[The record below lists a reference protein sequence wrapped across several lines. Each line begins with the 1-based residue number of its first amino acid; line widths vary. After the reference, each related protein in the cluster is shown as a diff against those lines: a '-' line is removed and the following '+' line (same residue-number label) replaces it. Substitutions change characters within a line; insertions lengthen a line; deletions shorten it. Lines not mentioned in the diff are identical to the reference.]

1 MTLVILAAGM
11 GSRFGGLKQ
20 IEPVGPNGEFIIDY
34 SIYDAIHAGFTKVVF
49 IIKEEN
55 YELFRDTIGKRIEGK
70 IKVEYAF
77 QGFDKLPAG
86 VVVPEERVKP
96 FGTAHALY
104 CAIDNINEA
113 FGIINADDF
122 YGSSSYGLLA
132 DSLNRAGE
140 FSIIG
145 YEVGKTL
152 SENGAVKRGVCF
164 TEDDILTAL
173 VESKVERIDGVVI
186 CEPLNGSEKFEVDEK
201 NPVSMQMFGIQ
212 PSVLAFLK
220 EDIKDFFAKNAN
232 NLEACEYLLPDM
244 LNDYVKKENIGIR
257 VIPTS
262 ATYKG
267 ITYREELEE
276 LKEYIKGL
284 IDNGVYPSNL
294 Y

>member
-20 IEPVGPNGEFIIDY
+20 LEPVGPNGEFIIDY
-34 SIYDAIHAGFTKVVF
+34 SIYDAIKAGFTKVVF

-55 YELFRDTIGKRIEGK
+55 YDIFRDTIGKRIEGK
-70 IKVEYAF
+70 INVEYAF
-77 QGFDKLPAG
+77 QSFEKIPAG
-86 VVVPEERVKP
+86 VVVPVERVKP

-104 CAIDNINEA
+104 SAKDNIDES

-122 YGSSSYGLLA
+122 YGSYSYELLA
-132 DSLNRAGE
+132 DSLKREGE

-145 YEVGKTL
+145 YKVGNTL
-152 SENGAVKRGVCF
+152 SENGQVKRGVCF
-164 TEDDILTAL
+164 TENDILTDL
-173 VESKVERIDGVVI
+173 VESKIQRIDGVIV
-186 CEPLNGSEKFEVDEK
+186 CEPLNGNDTFEVPEDQ
-201 NPVSMQMFGIQ
+201 PVSMQMFGIQ
-212 PSVLAFLK
+212 PSVLKFLE

-257 VIPTS
+257 VIPTP

-267 ITYREELEE
+267 ITYREELED

-284 IDNGVYPSNL
+284 IDSGVYPNNL